1 MASLTVSERMRG
13 RRTGVQVKPVSN
25 RDGAGLE
32 DVDDFWDAETVG
44 GRSTV
49 APSMTSVR
57 TPQRKTASVGS
68 ASPAISTPGFDFDVS
83 DNENQKTPTRSR
95 KSVGRK
101 SIAASVGGLS
111 EVETPESGGNFDV
124 AEPLSDIS
132 MNKPAS
138 RSKRMS
144 MSMGGLSDAESVTN
158 FETGDADYSEAESSV
173 APDTPLEVKKARA
186 KAKEDNRKKAQAKK
200 RETERKKAEKRAFRQ
215 NNPDY
220 QDLDDEEF
228 IPKVGE
234 EGAQMTFTMIN
245 AHNTV
250 TDNEESPADTEV
262 RRSKRAK
269 FAPLKFWKNEKLVVK
284 PDVDLDDED
293 VLDSSKTSLTKI
305 VGVLHALPTP
315 QKKKR
320 SNRGGGGRKGPKSLP
335 KFNEAELN
343 DAYTYSAED
352 KAIVWDEAEGE
363 YKNSKII
370 SYASSMTAT
379 ALPITA
385 EREAGKEAVGLAAQ
399 AFNINQATE
408 DVPGWISG
416 HVILPAEGI
425 KDAEGVGMCSQV
437 FFVSE
442 CQPKA
447 FEVAIG
453 APEETVFNPATA
465 QRFLLSAGDFFH
477 VPPNN
482 IYRVEN
488 HSTEAECKLF
498 WTIIRPMQTK
508 DEDEA

>member
-1 MASLTVSERMRG
+1 MRG
-13 RRTGVQVKPVSN
+13 RRTGVQVKPVTN
-25 RDGAGLE
+25 RDAAGME
-32 DVDDFWDAETVG
+32 DVNDFWDAETA

-49 APSMTSVR
+49 APSTTSVR
-57 TPQRKTASVGS
+57 TPQRKTASIGS

-83 DNENQKTPTRSR
+83 DNENQKTPTRR

-132 MNKPAS
+132 MNKPTS

-144 MSMGGLSDAESVTN
+144 MTNTSMGGLSDADSINN
-158 FETGDADYSEAESSV
+158 FEAPDDSEAESSI
-173 APDTPLEVKKARA
+173 APDTPIEVKKARA
-186 KAKEDNRKKAQAKK
+186 KAKEDTRKKAQAKK
-200 RETERKKAEKRAFRQ
+200 RETERKRAEKRAFKQ
-215 NNPDY
+215 NNPNYEDV
-220 QDLDDEEF
+220 DEDEYV
-228 IPKVGE
+228 PKVGE
-234 EGAQMTFTMIN
+234 EGAQMTFTMVN
-245 AHNTV
+245 GASV
-250 TDNEESPADTEV
+250 TDNEGTPEEGAQ
-262 RRSKRAK
+262 RKSKRAK
-269 FAPLKFWKNEKLVVK
+269 FAPLKFWKNEKLIVK
-284 PDVDLDDED
+284 PDVDLADDE
-293 VLDSSKTSLTKI
+293 VLDAEKTSLTKV

-315 QKKKR
+315 VKKKR
-320 SNRGGGGRKGPKSLP
+320 PARSGGARKTAPKAMP
-335 KFNEAELN
+335 KFDESELN
-343 DAYTYSAED
+343 DAYTYSGED

-370 SYASSMTAT
+370 SYSSSMTAT

-488 HSTEAECKLF
+488 HSKDAECKLF
-498 WTIIRPMQTK
+498 WTIIRPMQNK
-508 DEDEA
+508 DDDEA